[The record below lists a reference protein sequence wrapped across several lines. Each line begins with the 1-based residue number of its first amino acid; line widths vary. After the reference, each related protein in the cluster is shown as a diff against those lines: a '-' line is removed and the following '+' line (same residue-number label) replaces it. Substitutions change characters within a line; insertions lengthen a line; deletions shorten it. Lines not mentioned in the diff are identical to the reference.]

1 VRTLCPHCKT
11 EATLDVQAWAA
22 LTHRWHLAPPEK
34 LYGPKGCLECRKTG
48 FLGRT
53 GIYEMLRI
61 TPPIRAL
68 IQPDMDLARL
78 TEAAYADGMRPL
90 RASAAAQ
97 VARGVTTIPEVVN
110 VLPPSDI

>member
-1 VRTLCPHCKT
+1 V
-11 EATLDVQAWAA
+11 
-22 LTHRWHLAPPEK
+22 
-34 LYGPKGCLECRKTG
+34 YGPKGCLECRKTG

-68 IQPDMDLARL
+68 IHDNMDLAKL
-78 TEAAYADGMRPL
+78 MQTAYADGMRPL

-97 VARGVTTIPEVVN
+97 VARGVTTVAEVVN
-110 VLPPSDI
+110 VLPPSEF

>member
-1 VRTLCPHCKT
+1 
-11 EATLDVQAWAA
+11 

>member
-11 EATLDVQAWAA
+11 ETKLDVEAWAA

-34 LYGPKGCLECRKTG
+34 NYGPKGCLECRKTG

-61 TPPIRAL
+61 SPAIRAL
-68 IQPDMDLARL
+68 IQANMDLAQL
-78 TEAAYADGMRPL
+78 MKAAFAEGMRPL

-110 VLPPSDI
+110 VLPPTDF